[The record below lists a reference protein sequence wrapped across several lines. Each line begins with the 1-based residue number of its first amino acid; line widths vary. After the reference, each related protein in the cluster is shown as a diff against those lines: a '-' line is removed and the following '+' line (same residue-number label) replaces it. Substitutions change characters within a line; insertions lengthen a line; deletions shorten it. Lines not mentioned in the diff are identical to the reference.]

1 MSLVSVAYNLMCS
14 LVIHTLVDE
23 LKEAEM
29 AVECSGRWISA
40 LLYGDNMVMFAKE
53 EEDLVRG

>member
-1 MSLVSVAYNLMCS
+1 MCS

-23 LKEAEM
+23 LKEAEV